1 MGISPD
7 SWGPYVWAAI
17 HLVCIGAPDVLGPAE
32 QMHYKQFFMTLPDVI
47 PCSTCSEHLR
57 ENLEKLPVDQ
67 SLALSKDMFKW
78 SVDLH
83 NLVNSQLNK
92 PQVAMADAEAKWRK
106 ICDTKATVGPSAT
119 ATASSQPFADAAAPS
134 SSSSSNILPLAAAA
148 LGGALLSGIAVY
160 YFSGEKNHVSRRAGS
175 RHKI

>member
-32 QMHYKQFFMTLPDVI
+32 QMHYKQFFMILPDVI
-47 PCSTCSEHLR
+47 PCGICSDHLR
-57 ENLEKLPVDQ
+57 ENLQKLPVDQ
-67 SLALSKDMFKW
+67 SLASSKDMFKW

-92 PQVAMADAEAKWRK
+92 PNVTMADAEAKWRK
-106 ICDTKATVGPSAT
+106 ICDTKATVGSTAT
-119 ATASSQPFADAAAPS
+119 DTASSQPSVGTVVFS
-134 SSSSSNILPLAAAA
+134 SSSKKNILPLAAAA
-148 LGGALLSGIAVY
+148 LGGALLSGVAVY
-160 YFSGEKNHVSRRAGS
+160 YLSPTGRR
-175 RHKI
+175 RQKII